1 MELFFTGRS
10 RLPADGNVSGISQP
24 ELAQLLARRLVP
36 DGLPVLLD
44 SAMRPV
50 EPLSSWFR
58 HLALLGRSPKTMRK
72 YAYVALRLHEFL
84 AGRGRDLLSATE
96 SDLLEYRL
104 LRTRAQAM
112 PITRVTWEPEA
123 TAINRLY
130 DWLVSEQR
138 IPKSPWR
145 QLGGRDT
152 FRNSIPRDM
161 RIRHMT
167 LEQYLY
173 FRDVGLAG
181 MRPDATVDPSFRG
194 RSAHRSRAGV
204 ELALLTGMRIGEW
217 STILLPELGL
227 DPDAN
232 QAIDPKGVVFRLAAC
247 AKYQRPR
254 DVYVP
259 RSAVETVL
267 TYMRME
273 RAHVV
278 AAAQR
283 TLIKRRAD
291 LFVVDGQQQGRGKLR
306 GVLDGVTVTRMIA
319 EMPMLL
325 RRITV
330 VDTGVGLEPLAVFV
344 GAGGQMPQPSTWDKV
359 RWRAWDR
366 MRTHAGHP
374 DAAVLPSS
382 PWLYHDLRHTFA
394 LRLLMFLMRKAV
406 EGVVGSDLP
415 MSTLID
421 HVAANPLLE
430 VQRRM
435 GHSSPSTT
443 YVYLRYLKD
452 PMQDVDAAFAE
463 WTDHDASYAEIAR
476 HVMRLPGGGS
486 HATQR

>member
-1 MELFFTGRS
+1 MELFFTGPS
-10 RLPADGNVSGISQP
+10 RLPNDGSVSGISRP
-24 ELAQLLARRLVP
+24 DLAQLMERRLLP
-36 DGLPVLLD
+36 DGMPVLLD

-72 YAYVALRLHEFL
+72 YAYATLRLHDFL
-84 AGRGRDLLSATE
+84 TGRDRDFLSATE
-96 SDLLEYRL
+96 QDLLEYRL
-104 LRTRAQAM
+104 LRTRLQTV

-138 IPKSPWR
+138 IPRSPWR
-145 QLGGRDT
+145 QLRGRDT

-167 LEQYLY
+167 LDQYLY

-181 MRPDATVDPSFRG
+181 LRPDATVDSSFRG
-194 RSAHRSRAGV
+194 RSPHRSRAGV
-204 ELALLTGMRIGEW
+204 ELALVTGMRLGEW
-217 STILLPELGL
+217 STVLLPELGL
-227 DPDAN
+227 DPIAN
-232 QAIDPKGVVFRLAAC
+232 RAIDPKGVLFRLVAC

-254 DVYVP
+254 DVHVP
-259 RSAVETVL
+259 RSAIETVL
-267 TYMRME
+267 TYLRME

-283 TLIKRRAD
+283 TLIKRRAE
-291 LFVVDGQQQGRGKLR
+291 LFVVNAQQEGRGTLR
-306 GVLDGVTVTRMIA
+306 GVLDGVTVTHTIA
-319 EMPMLL
+319 EMPMQL

-330 VDTGVGLEPLAVFV
+330 MDTGDGLEPLAVFV
-344 GAGGQMPQPSTWDKV
+344 GAGGWMPQPSTWDKV

-366 MRTHAGHP
+366 MRAHAGHP
-374 DAAVLPSS
+374 DAAALPSI

-406 EGVVGSDLP
+406 EGVARADLP
-415 MSTLID
+415 MATLID
-421 HVAANPLLE
+421 HVAQNPLLE

-452 PMQDVDAAFAE
+452 PMQDVDAAFAD
-463 WTDHDASYAEIAR
+463 WTERDVTYAEIAE
-476 HVMRLPGGGS
+476 HVMRLPGGEL
-486 HATQR
+486 HAT